1 MTTDTALTT
10 THETRPAVAGNG
22 EAHAAITGEVAAN
35 AALGHSLIEALTTIV
50 KQISPDD
57 VTVTVGEPSP
67 IDGKRSFSLRAYRH
81 RRLRE

>member
-22 EAHAAITGEVAAN
+22 GAHAAITGEVAVN
-35 AALGHSLIEALTTIV
+35 AGLGHSLIEALTAIV

-57 VTVTVGEPSP
+57 ISITVNEPSP

-81 RRLRE
+81 RRGRE